1 MKGIR
6 FVWLLPFVG
15 LAVWS
20 LLPRSAPERAT
31 GREWERQAVVGTWV
45 ERGGAPGNFVR
56 LELEKILSS
65 SMVDVLEG
73 VITFS
78 HQFKFAGV
86 TKAIWNVE
94 HSQPLRLN
102 ILFHHGSGFLAV
114 RLDDP
119 DHARMRYLTKI
130 EDAMKPDVL
139 DHPDTKR
146 LERSHSP
153 QR

>member
-1 MKGIR
+1 MKWIR

-15 LAVWS
+15 FAVWS
-20 LLPRSAPERAT
+20 LFPRSAPANRT
-31 GREWERQAVVGTWV
+31 ERQAVVGTWV

-56 LELEKILSS
+56 LEWVKVQSS
-65 SMVDVLEG
+65 ALVDVLEG
-73 VITFS
+73 VATFS
-78 HQFKFAGV
+78 RQFGFDSEV
-86 TKAIWNVE
+86 KATWNVE

-102 ILFHHGSGFLAV
+102 IVFHHGSGFLAV

-130 EDAMKPDVL
+130 EDAMKRDVL